1 MIDIACHLLSPPLS
15 CSPLLVCPPPGLHAS
30 LSPLS
35 SSRFLASS
43 PSSLLGC
50 GWIVKNITSCPFFT
64 SFFFTAMKSQG
75 KMWRCLKHRAN
86 STPCPIKHNKITSFV
101 VWVSRPAYP
110 CSRYCIMACIR
121 WHVVLQSCINPTT
134 SATNK
139 DIIVVEI
146 KSSLIKTAVD
156 TPKWL
161 SLVNCTIYHSH
172 FVSYTPLHMY
182 KTSLTRLLKR
192 DPQRHPRHRI
202 IIEVASRLCCLWWRR
217 ISFIVYLICWSSA
230 WCPISLICNEWMSS
244 LKRWNYNYVNL
255 HVSPSKNIF
264 KFIHL
269 EAPPSE
275 KVPDPCLHVMGL
287 LQLYM

>member
-1 MIDIACHLLSPPLS
+1 MIDTECHLLSPPLS
-15 CSPLLVCPPPGLHAS
+15 C
-30 LSPLS
+30 
-35 SSRFLASS
+35 
-43 PSSLLGC
+43 C
-50 GWIVKNITSCPFFT
+50 GWIVKNITPCPFFT
-64 SFFFTAMKSQG
+64 SFFYLDG
-75 KMWRCLKHRAN
+75 KVKERCGGVWNTGGN

-139 DIIVVEI
+139 DIIVVEN

-156 TPKWL
+156 APKWL
-161 SLVNCTIYHSH
+161 SLVNCTTYHSH